1 MLYKMNKMTDTKL
14 QNHITKQ
21 NKNSL
26 CQVQHFNIA
35 QFRKFGFPSYIQVYN
50 YF

>member
-1 MLYKMNKMTDTKL
+1 MTDIKL

-26 CQVQHFNIA
+26 CHVQYFYTA
-35 QFRKFGFPSYIQVYN
+35 QFRKFGFPLIYGSA
-50 YF
+50 

>member
-1 MLYKMNKMTDTKL
+1 MTDTKL

-26 CQVQHFNIA
+26 CQVQYFYIA
-35 QFRKFGFPSYIQVYN
+35 QFRKLGFPSYTQVYK